1 MPLKRTLQNFITTG
15 LLCIV
20 CIAVYGQTNK
30 GKQVR
35 YKNGAPLKEVINDN
49 FHIGVAI
56 NRNQAVGNDKQ
67 AQAIIVRQFNSISP
81 ENDLKWERIHP
92 LRDTY
97 DFKYADSYVNF
108 GLDNNMF
115 TIGHTLVWHSQTP
128 NWVFEDKNGKP
139 IDRDNLLQIMKE
151 HITTVVS
158 RYKGKIKGWDVVNE
172 AFNEDG
178 TMRASKWHT
187 IIGDDYIEKA
197 FEYAHE
203 ADPDAELYYN
213 DYNVYKTEKRAGILK
228 LISKLKS
235 HNIFITA
242 VGEQG
247 HYSLDAPAIS
257 NVEQTITDFK
267 ALGVKVNITELD
279 ISVLPDKA
287 ENLTADVSN
296 KEKYEEKYNPYKNG
310 LPKDVLKKLAQR
322 YGTLFKLFNQ
332 YSGTVS
338 RVTLWGLSDADS
350 WLNNWPM
357 PGRTNYPLLFDR
369 QYKAKAEVIKAIE
382 DSF

>member
-1 MPLKRTLQNFITTG
+1 MRNFLLAQLMFFVFVAGNGQNSDNKQLPDSKIIPLKDITG
-15 LLCIV
+15 DKF
-20 CIAVYGQTNK
+20 Y
-30 GKQVR
+30 
-35 YKNGAPLKEVINDN
+35 
-49 FHIGVAI
+49 IGVAI

-81 ENDLKWERIHP
+81 ENDMKWEKIHP
-92 LRDTY
+92 VRGSY
-97 DFKYADSYVNF
+97 EFKYADSYVDF
-108 GLDNNMF
+108 GIKNNMYV
-115 TIGHTLVWHSQTP
+115 IGHTLVWHSQTP
-128 NWVFEDKNGKP
+128 DWVFKDKNGKP
-139 IDRDNLLQIMKE
+139 LDREALLKIMKE
-151 HITTVVS
+151 HIITVVK
-158 RYKGKIKGWDVVNE
+158 RYKGRIKGWDVVNE

-178 TMRASKWHT
+178 TMRQSKWFT

-228 LISKLKS
+228 LVSKLKADK
-235 HNIFITA
+235 IFITA
-242 VGEQG
+242 VGEQA
-247 HYSLDAPAIS
+247 HYNLIS
-257 NVEQTITDFK
+257 PVISDVEKTITDFK
-267 ALGVKVNITELD
+267 ELNVKINITELD

-296 KEKYEEKYNPYKNG
+296 KEEYQEKYNPYKNG
-310 LPKDVLKKLAQR
+310 LPKDVLKNLAQR
-322 YGTLFKLFNQ
+322 YGALFKLFNQ
-332 YSGTVS
+332 YPGTIS
-338 RVTLWGLSDADS
+338 RVTLWGLTDGDS

-369 QYKAKAEVIKAIE
+369 QYMAKPEVIKAIK